1 MMELVKIGIIH
12 SPYKTKEEAPR
23 QGADSEEVFYLEIF
37 ENYIDGLKDIEEA
50 KYLIV
55 LYWGHQSN
63 RDTLITKT
71 PFSDVPKGVFACR
84 SPNRP
89 NPILF
94 NVAELIARRG
104 NVLVV
109 KGLDAIDGSPVID
122 IKPYYERIDI
132 PKGLQEK
139 IFEEQSK

>member
-1 MMELVKIGIIH
+1 MELVKIGIIH

-23 QGADSEEVFYLEIF
+23 QGADSEEICYIEIF
-37 ENYIDGLKDIEEA
+37 EKYIEGLKDIEEA
-50 KYLIV
+50 RYLIV

-63 RDTLITKT
+63 RGVLTTLT

-89 NPILF
+89 NPVLLDI
-94 NVAELIARRG
+94 AELIDRKG